1 MKIKIF
7 KRDFL
12 MVVIGQIISLFGNN
26 ILRYAL
32 PLYLLNKTHSAALY
46 GAVMALSFLPMLL
59 LSPLGGIVADRVNK
73 RNVMVCL
80 DFFTAALMLFY
91 SLSFETLP
99 LVPLLIA
106 VLMLL
111 YGIQGA
117 YQPTVQASLPV
128 LTSPDK
134 LMVGNAVIN
143 MVNSLARVV
152 GPVLGGLI
160 FGFYGIKPIL
170 YLSIVCFFL
179 SAVMEIFI
187 HIPFEKQHFE
197 GSVISLVASDLRE
210 SWQFIRHEHPEIGRL
225 GLLLAAVN
233 LVFSAL
239 IIVGLPIV
247 VTSHLGFDQAAGN
260 RLYGYAQGALAAG
273 GLLGGL
279 LSGVLVHK
287 LKVSR
292 GVILIFGCTAPL
304 LPMGLA
310 LRLPI
315 GSMTAYLFIAGSC
328 VIFMIFSTI
337 FNVEMITYVQK
348 ITPATLSGKVMAL
361 LMCLVMCG
369 NPIGQAIYGV
379 LFEGLSAN
387 VDWIYFGAFTV
398 CLGLCMVSHIVFRQL
413 NDEVITSRKHET
425 GSEIR

>member
-1 MKIKIF
+1 MKTKLF
-7 KRDFL
+7 QRDFL

-26 ILRYAL
+26 VLRYAL

-46 GAVMALSFLPMLL
+46 GTVMALSFLPMLL
-59 LSPLGGIVADRVNK
+59 LSPVGGIIADRVNK

-91 SLSFETLP
+91 ALSFETLP

-117 YQPTVQASLPV
+117 YQPTVQSSLPV
-128 LTSPDK
+128 LVPLDK
-134 LMVGNAVIN
+134 LMAGNAVIN
-143 MVNSLARVV
+143 MVNSLSGMV

-170 YLSIVCFFL
+170 YLSIICFFL

-187 HIPFEKQHFE
+187 YIPFEKRRFE
-197 GSVISLVASDLRE
+197 GSVLSLVASDLRE
-210 SWQFIRHEHPEIGRL
+210 SWQFIRRERPEIGRL
-225 GLLLAAVN
+225 GLLLTAVN
-233 LVFSAL
+233 LAFSAL
-239 IIVGLPIV
+239 VIVGLPIV
-247 VTSHLGFDQAAGN
+247 ITSHLGFDQATGN
-260 RLYGYAQGALAAG
+260 RLYGYAEGALAAG

-279 LSGVLVHK
+279 LSGVIGNK
-287 LKVSR
+287 LKVSHGAR
-292 GVILIFGCTAPL
+292 LIFWCTATL

-315 GSMTAYLFIAGSC
+315 GSMTAYLVIAGFC
-328 VIFMIFSTI
+328 VVMMILSTLL
-337 FNVEMITYVQK
+337 NVEMITYVQK
-348 ITPATLSGKVMAL
+348 NTPGTLTGKVMAL

-369 NPIGQAIYGV
+369 NPIGQVIYGM
-379 LFEGLSAN
+379 LFDCLSAR
-387 VDWIYFGAFTV
+387 VDWIYFGALAI
-398 CLGLCMVSHIVFRQL
+398 CLGLCMVSRIVFRQL
-413 NDEVITSRKHET
+413 SDEVIAS
-425 GSEIR
+425 

>member
-1 MKIKIF
+1 MKTKLF
-7 KRDFL
+7 QRDFL

-32 PLYLLNKTHSAALY
+32 PLYLLNKTRSAALY
-46 GAVMALSFLPMLL
+46 GAVMALSFLPMMLL
-59 LSPLGGIVADRVNK
+59 APVGGIVADRVNK

-91 SLSFETLP
+91 ALSFETLP

-117 YQPTVQASLPV
+117 YQPTVQASLPLLV
-128 LTSPDK
+128 PHDK

-143 MVNSLARVV
+143 MVNSLAGVV

-187 HIPFEKQHFE
+187 HIPFEKRRFE
-197 GSVISLVASDLRE
+197 GSVLSLVASDLRE
-210 SWQFIRHEHPEIGRL
+210 SWQFIRHERPEIGRV
-225 GLLLAAVN
+225 GLLLTAVN
-233 LVFSAL
+233 MVFSAL
-239 IIVGLPIV
+239 VIVGLPIV
-247 VTSHLGFDQAAGN
+247 ITSHLGFDQATGN
-260 RLYGYAQGALAAG
+260 RLYGYAEGALAAG

-279 LSGVLVHK
+279 LSGIIGHK

-292 GVILIFGCTAPL
+292 GAGLIFWCTATL

-310 LRLPI
+310 LMLPI
-315 GSMTAYLFIAGSC
+315 GSMTAYLVIAGFC
-328 VIFMIFSTI
+328 VVMMILSTLLS
-337 FNVEMITYVQK
+337 VEMITYVQK
-348 ITPATLSGKVMAL
+348 ITPATLTGKVMAL

-379 LFEGLSAN
+379 LFECLSAR
-387 VDWIYFGAFTV
+387 VDWIYFGAFAV
-398 CLGLCMVSHIVFRQL
+398 CLGLCVVSHAVFRQL
-413 NDEVITSRKHET
+413 SDKVIAS
-425 GSEIR
+425 

>member
-1 MKIKIF
+1 MKIF

-12 MVVIGQIISLFGNN
+12 MVVIGQIISLFGNY

-32 PLYLLNKTHSAALY
+32 PLYLLNKTHSATLY
-46 GAVMALSFLPMLL
+46 GTAMALSFLPMLL
-59 LSPLGGIVADRVNK
+59 LSPVGGIVADRVNK

-91 SLSFETLP
+91 VLSFETLP

-117 YQPTVQASLPV
+117 YQPTVQSSLPV
-128 LTSPDK
+128 LIRPDK

-160 FGFYGIKPIL
+160 FGFYGIKPVL

-187 HIPFEKQHFE
+187 HIPFEKRHFE
-197 GSVISLVASDLRE
+197 GNVISLAASDLRE
-210 SWQFIRHEHPEIGRL
+210 SWQFIRHEHPEIGRV
-225 GLLLAAVN
+225 GLLLTAIN

-239 IIVGLPIV
+239 VIVGLPIV
-247 VTSHLGFDQAAGN
+247 VTSHLGFDQATGN
-260 RLYGYAQGALAAG
+260 RLYGYAAGALAAG

-279 LSGVLVHK
+279 LSGVVGHK

-292 GVILIFGCTAPL
+292 GAMLIFGCTATL
-304 LPMGLA
+304 LPMGLV

-315 GSMTAYLFIAGSC
+315 DSMTAYLLIVGFG
-328 VIFMIFSTI
+328 VIMMTFSTL

-348 ITPATLSGKVMAL
+348 ITPATLNGKIMAL

-369 NPIGQAIYGV
+369 NPLGQAIYGV
-379 LFEGLSAN
+379 LFECLSAS
-387 VDWIYFGAFTV
+387 VDWIYFGAFTI
-398 CLGLCMVSHIVFRQL
+398 CLGLCMVSHFVFRQL
-413 NDEVITSRKHET
+413 SDDVIAY
-425 GSEIR
+425 

>member
-1 MKIKIF
+1 MKTKLF
-7 KRDFL
+7 QRDFS

-46 GAVMALSFLPMLL
+46 GTVMALSFLPMLL
-59 LSPLGGIVADRVNK
+59 LSPVGGIVADRVNK

-80 DFFTAALMLFY
+80 DFFTAALMLVY
-91 SLSFETLP
+91 ALTFEALP

-106 VLMLL
+106 VLMML

-128 LTSPDK
+128 LVPPES
-134 LMVGNAVIN
+134 LMAGNAIIN
-143 MVNSLARVV
+143 MVNSLAGVV

-170 YLSIVCFFL
+170 YLSIICFFL

-187 HIPFEKQHFE
+187 HIPFEKRQHE
-197 GSVISLVASDLRE
+197 GGVFSLVASDLRE
-210 SWQFIRHEHPEIGRL
+210 SWQFIRRERPEIGRV
-225 GLLLAAVN
+225 GLLLTAVN
-233 LVFSAL
+233 MVFSAL
-239 IIVGLPIV
+239 VIVGLPIV

-260 RLYGYAQGALAAG
+260 RLYGYAEGALAAG

-279 LSGVLVHK
+279 LSGVVGHK
-287 LKVSR
+287 LKVSHGAR
-292 GVILIFGCTAPL
+292 LIFWCTATL

-315 GSMTAYLFIAGSC
+315 GSMTAYLVIAGFC
-328 VIFMIFSTI
+328 VVMMILSTLLS
-337 FNVEMITYVQK
+337 VEMITYVQK
-348 ITPATLSGKVMAL
+348 ITPVTLTGKVMAL

-369 NPIGQAIYGV
+369 NPIGQVIYGM
-379 LFEGLSAN
+379 LFECLSGS
-387 VDWIYFGAFTV
+387 VEWIYFGAFAI
-398 CLGLCMVSHIVFRQL
+398 CLGLCMVSHIVFSQL
-413 NDEVITSRKHET
+413 SDEVIAS
-425 GSEIR
+425 

>member
-1 MKIKIF
+1 MKTKLF
-7 KRDFL
+7 HRDFL

-32 PLYLLNKTHSAALY
+32 PLYLLNRTHSAALY

-59 LSPLGGIVADRVNK
+59 LSPAGGIVADRVNK

-91 SLSFETLP
+91 ALSFETLP
-99 LVPLLIA
+99 LVPLLIT

-128 LTSPDK
+128 LTPPDK
-134 LMVGNAVIN
+134 LMAGNAVIN

-170 YLSIVCFFL
+170 YLSIICFFL

-187 HIPFEKQHFE
+187 HIPFEKQHFK
-197 GSVISLVASDLRE
+197 GSVRSLVASDLRE
-210 SWQFIRHEHPEIGRL
+210 SWYFIWHERPEIRRL
-225 GLLLAAVN
+225 GFLLSAVN
-233 LVFSAL
+233 MVFSAL
-239 IIVGLPIV
+239 VIVGLPIV
-247 VTSHLGFDQAAGN
+247 VTGHLGFDQATGN
-260 RLYGYAQGALAAG
+260 RLYGYAEGALAAG

-279 LSGVLVHK
+279 LSGVVGHK

-292 GVILIFGCTAPL
+292 GARLIFWCTASL
-304 LPMGLA
+304 FPMGLA

-315 GSMTAYLFIAGSC
+315 DSMTAYFLIAGFC
-328 VIFMIFSTI
+328 VVMMVISTL

-348 ITPATLSGKVMAL
+348 ITPATLTGKVMAL

-369 NPIGQAIYGV
+369 NPIGQAVYGV
-379 LFEGLSAN
+379 LFECFSSS
-387 VDWIYFGAFTV
+387 VDWIYFGAFAV
-398 CLGLCMVSHIVFRQL
+398 CLGLCTVSQAVFHQL
-413 NDEVITSRKHET
+413 SDEVIAS
-425 GSEIR
+425 

>member
-1 MKIKIF
+1 MKTKLF
-7 KRDFL
+7 QKDFL

-46 GAVMALSFLPMLL
+46 GTVMALSFLPMLL
-59 LSPLGGIVADRVNK
+59 LSPVGGIVADRVNK

-91 SLSFETLP
+91 AFSFEALP

-117 YQPTVQASLPV
+117 YQPTVQSSLPV
-128 LTSPDK
+128 LTPPDK

-143 MVNSLARVV
+143 MVNSLAGVV

-187 HIPFEKQHFE
+187 HIPFEKRHFE
-197 GSVISLVASDLRE
+197 GGVLSLAASDLRE
-210 SWQFIRHEHPEIGRL
+210 SWHFIRHECPEIGRI
-225 GLLLAAVN
+225 GLLLTAIN
-233 LVFSAL
+233 MVFSAL
-239 IIVGLPIV
+239 VIVGLPIV
-247 VTSHLGFDQAAGN
+247 VTSHLGFDQATGN
-260 RLYGYAQGALAAG
+260 RLYGYAEGALAAG

-279 LSGVLVHK
+279 LSGVVGHK

-292 GVILIFGCTAPL
+292 GARLIFWCTATL
-304 LPMGLA
+304 FPMGLA

-315 GSMTAYLFIAGSC
+315 GSMTAYLVIVSFC
-328 VIFMIFSTI
+328 VVMMIISTLLSI
-337 FNVEMITYVQK
+337 EMITYVQK
-348 ITPATLSGKVMAL
+348 ITPTALIGKVMAL
-361 LMCLVMCG
+361 LTCLVMFG
-369 NPIGQAIYGV
+369 NPIGQATYGV
-379 LFEGLSAN
+379 LFEGLSDK
-387 VDWIYFGAFTV
+387 VDWIYFGAFAI
-398 CLGLCMVSHIVFRQL
+398 CLGLYMVSRIVFRKL
-413 NDEVITSRKHET
+413 NDEVIAS
-425 GSEIR
+425 

>member
-1 MKIKIF
+1 MKTKLF
-7 KRDFL
+7 QRDFL

-26 ILRYAL
+26 VLRYAL

-46 GAVMALSFLPMLL
+46 GTVMALSFIPMLL
-59 LSPLGGIVADRVNK
+59 LSPVGGIAADRVNK

-91 SLSFETLP
+91 ALSFETLP

-106 VLMLL
+106 VLMML

-117 YQPTVQASLPV
+117 YQPTVQSSLPV
-128 LTSPDK
+128 LTPPDK
-134 LMVGNAVIN
+134 LMIGNAVIN
-143 MVNSLARVV
+143 MVNSLAGVI

-187 HIPFEKQHFE
+187 HIPFEKRNFE
-197 GSVISLVASDLRE
+197 GSVLSLAASDLRE
-210 SWQFIRHEHPEIGRL
+210 SWQFIRHDRPEIGRV
-225 GLLLAAVN
+225 GLLLTAIN

-239 IIVGLPIV
+239 VIVGLPIV
-247 VTSHLGFDQAAGN
+247 VTSHLGFDQATGN
-260 RLYGYAQGALAAG
+260 RLYGYAEGALAAG

-279 LSGVLVHK
+279 LSGVIGHK
-287 LKVSR
+287 LKVSHGAR
-292 GVILIFGCTAPL
+292 LIFWCTATL

-315 GSMTAYLFIAGSC
+315 GSMTAYLLIVGFC
-328 VIFMIFSTI
+328 VVMMTISTLLS
-337 FNVEMITYVQK
+337 VEMITYVQK
-348 ITPATLSGKVMAL
+348 ITPATLTGKVMAL
-361 LMCLVMCG
+361 LLCLVMCG

-379 LFEGLSAN
+379 LFECLSSSA
-387 VDWIYFGAFTV
+387 DLIYFGAFTV
-398 CLGLCMVSHIVFRQL
+398 CLGLCMVSHVVFRQL
-413 NDEVITSRKHET
+413 SDNVITS
-425 GSEIR
+425 

>member
-1 MKIKIF
+1 
-7 KRDFL
+7 

-26 ILRYAL
+26 ILRFAL
-32 PLYLLNKTHSAALY
+32 PLYLLNKTHSATLY
-46 GAVMALSFLPMLL
+46 GTTMALSFLPMLL
-59 LSPLGGIVADRVNK
+59 LSPVGGMVADRVNK

-91 SLSFETLP
+91 ALCFETLP

-128 LTSPDK
+128 LTPPDK
-134 LMVGNAVIN
+134 LMAGNAIIN

-152 GPVLGGLI
+152 GPVLGGMI

-187 HIPFEKQHFE
+187 HIPFEKRNFE
-197 GSVISLVASDLRE
+197 GSIISLAAADLRE

-225 GLLLAAVN
+225 GLLLTAVN

-247 VTSHLGFDQAAGN
+247 VTSHLGFDQATGN

-279 LSGVLVHK
+279 LSGVVGHK

-292 GVILIFGCTAPL
+292 GAMLIFGCTATL

-315 GSMTAYLFIAGSC
+315 DSMTAYLLIAGFC
-328 VIFMIFSTI
+328 VIMMTISTL
-337 FNVEMITYVQK
+337 FNIEIITYVQK
-348 ITPATLSGKVMAL
+348 ITPATLTGKVMAL

-369 NPIGQAIYGV
+369 NPIGQVIYGV
-379 LFEGLSAN
+379 LFEYLSAN
-387 VDWIYFGAFTV
+387 VYWIYFGAFTV
-398 CLGLCMVSHIVFRQL
+398 CLGLCMVSHLVFRRL
-413 NDEVITSRKHET
+413 SDNVIASKNLQN
-425 GSEIR
+425 

>member
-1 MKIKIF
+1 MQNTKLF
-7 KRDFL
+7 RRVFR

-26 ILRYAL
+26 VLRYAL
-32 PLYLLNKTHSAALY
+32 PLYLLNKTHSPALY
-46 GAVMALSFLPMLL
+46 GTVMALSFLPMLL
-59 LSPLGGIVADRVNK
+59 LSPVGGIIADRVNK

-80 DFFTAALMLFY
+80 DFCTAALMLLY
-91 SLSFETLP
+91 TLSFETLP

-111 YGIQGA
+111 YGIQGT

-128 LTSPDK
+128 LAPPDK

-143 MVNSLARVV
+143 MVNSLAGVV

-187 HIPFEKQHFE
+187 QIPFEKRQFE
-197 GSVISLVASDLRE
+197 GGVLSLVASDLRE
-210 SWQFIRHEHPEIGRL
+210 SWQFIRHERPEIGRL
-225 GLLLAAVN
+225 GLLLTAVN

-239 IIVGLPIV
+239 VIVGLPIV
-247 VTSHLGFDQAAGN
+247 VTGHLGFDQATGN
-260 RLYGYAQGALAAG
+260 RLYGYAEGALAAG

-279 LSGVLVHK
+279 LSGVIGNK
-287 LKVSR
+287 LKVSHGAR
-292 GVILIFGCTAPL
+292 LIFWCTVTL
-304 LPMGLA
+304 LPIGLA

-315 GSMTAYLFIAGSC
+315 GSMTAYLVIAGFC
-328 VIFMIFSTI
+328 VVMMMISTLLS
-337 FNVEMITYVQK
+337 VEMITYVQK
-348 ITPATLSGKVMAL
+348 ITPPSLIGKVMAL

-369 NPIGQAIYGV
+369 NPIGQAIYGA
-379 LFEGLSAN
+379 LFQCLSAN
-387 VDWIYFGAFTV
+387 ADWIYFGAFV
-398 CLGLCMVSHIVFRQL
+398 ICLGLCLVSQTIFRQL
-413 NDEVITSRKHET
+413 NDQVIAS
-425 GSEIR
+425 

>member
-1 MKIKIF
+1 MKTKLF
-7 KRDFL
+7 QRDFL

-46 GAVMALSFLPMLL
+46 GTVMALSFLPMLL
-59 LSPLGGIVADRVNK
+59 LSPVGGIVADRVNK

-91 SLSFETLP
+91 ALSFEALP

-117 YQPTVQASLPV
+117 YQPTVQSSLPV
-128 LTSPDK
+128 LVPPDR
-134 LMVGNAVIN
+134 LMAGNAVIN
-143 MVNSLARVV
+143 MVNSLAGVV

-170 YLSIVCFFL
+170 YLSIICFFL

-187 HIPFEKQHFE
+187 HIPFEKRQYE
-197 GSVISLVASDLRE
+197 GGMLSLAASDLRE
-210 SWQFIRHEHPEIGRL
+210 SWQFIRRERPEIGRV
-225 GLLLAAVN
+225 GLLLTAVN

-239 IIVGLPIV
+239 VIVGLPIV
-247 VTSHLGFDQAAGN
+247 VTSHLGFDQATGN
-260 RLYGYAQGALAAG
+260 RLYGYAEGALAAG

-279 LSGVLVHK
+279 LSGVIGNK

-292 GVILIFGCTAPL
+292 GARLIFWCTATL

-315 GSMTAYLFIAGSC
+315 GAMTAYLVIAGFC
-328 VIFMIFSTI
+328 VVMMIISALL
-337 FNVEMITYVQK
+337 NVEMITYVQK
-348 ITPATLSGKVMAL
+348 ITPVTLTGKVMAL
-361 LMCLVMCG
+361 LMCLVLCG
-369 NPIGQAIYGV
+369 NPIGQVIYGM
-379 LFEGLSAN
+379 LFECLSGS
-387 VDWIYFGAFTV
+387 VEWIYFGAFAI
-398 CLGLCMVSHIVFRQL
+398 CLGLCMVSHIMFRQL
-413 NDEVITSRKHET
+413 SDEVIAS
-425 GSEIR
+425 

>member
-1 MKIKIF
+1 MKTKLF
-7 KRDFL
+7 QRDFL

-26 ILRYAL
+26 VLRFSL
-32 PLYLLNKTHSAALY
+32 PLYLLNKTHSAMLY
-46 GAVMALSFLPMLL
+46 GTVMALSFLPMLL
-59 LSPLGGIVADRVNK
+59 LSPVGGIVADRVNK

-80 DFFTAALMLFY
+80 DFFTAVLMLFY
-91 SLSFETLP
+91 ALSFETLP

-106 VLMLL
+106 VLMML

-117 YQPTVQASLPV
+117 YQPTVQSSLPV
-128 LTSPDK
+128 LTPPDK

-143 MVNSLARVV
+143 MVNSLAGVI

-187 HIPFEKQHFE
+187 HIPFEKRNFE
-197 GSVISLVASDLRE
+197 GSVLSLAASDLRE
-210 SWQFIRHEHPEIGRL
+210 SWQFIRHDHPEIGRV
-225 GLLLAAVN
+225 GLLLTAVN

-239 IIVGLPIV
+239 VIVGLPIV
-247 VTSHLGFDQAAGN
+247 VTSHLGFDQAIGN
-260 RLYGYAQGALAAG
+260 RLYGYAEGALAAG

-279 LSGVLVHK
+279 LSGVIGNK

-292 GVILIFGCTAPL
+292 GARLIFWCTATL

-315 GSMTAYLFIAGSC
+315 GSMTAYLLIVGFC
-328 VIFMIFSTI
+328 VVMMTISTLLS
-337 FNVEMITYVQK
+337 VEMITYVQK
-348 ITPATLSGKVMAL
+348 ITPVTLTAKVMAL
-361 LMCLVMCG
+361 LLCLVMCG

-379 LFEGLSAN
+379 LFEWLSAS
-387 VDWIYFGAFTV
+387 VDWIYFGAFTI
-398 CLGLCMVSHIVFRQL
+398 CLGLCMVSHVVFRQL
-413 NDEVITSRKHET
+413 SDNVIAS
-425 GSEIR
+425 